1 MKDYFEDNK
10 SSMEERIRRLQGKL
24 KGSRNA
30 FSRKSIIDELSK
42 LEQERIKS
50 GNLFAD
56 GETSNGQNADGGGA
70 AEAEDFPYLAALP
83 DRYPELVRRIST
95 HGRDVQAVFL
105 YTQYFDDEF
114 LGMLTERK
122 LRLDVKFSLERDTFY
137 NLFSNLTRH
146 RDDYLVEAGRVDSG
160 EYSKSYEQDILRRL
174 VEMRHNLFIEADRFF
189 SRLGR
194 FAHDLVDDINGDGI
208 LCQNAEDELEYTSI
222 DREKALRGRKV
233 RQGVSM
239 LAELCDEVV
248 DYLDIPDFQR

>member
-1 MKDYFEDNK
+1 MKDYFEDSK
-10 SSMEERIRRLQGKL
+10 SSMEDRIRRLQGKL
-24 KGSRNA
+24 KSSRNA

-56 GETSNGQNADGGGA
+56 GEAASGETSG
-70 AEAEDFPYLAALP
+70 EEEIEDFPHLASLP
-83 DRYPELVRRIST
+83 DRYPDLLRRVST
-95 HGRDVQAVFL
+95 HERDVQAVFL

-146 RDDYLVEAGRVDSG
+146 RDDYLVEADRVRTG
-160 EYSKSYEQDILRRL
+160 EFSKSYEQDILKRL

-194 FAHDLVDDINGDGI
+194 FAHDLVEDIDGDSI
-208 LCQNAEDELEYTSI
+208 LCQNAEDELEYTPI
-222 DREKALRGRKV
+222 DREKVLRGRTVK
-233 RQGVSM
+233 QGVVM

>member
-30 FSRKSIIDELSK
+30 FNRKSIIDELSK

-50 GNLFAD
+50 GNLFAHA
-56 GETSNGQNADGGGA
+56 GTSNGPNADGGG

-83 DRYPELVRRIST
+83 ERYPEIARRIST
-95 HGRDVQAVFL
+95 HERDVQAVLL

-122 LRLDVKFSLERDTFY
+122 LRLDVKFSIERDTFY

-146 RDDYLVEAGRVDSG
+146 RDDYLVEADRVSSG
-160 EYSKSYEQDILRRL
+160 EYAKSYEQDILKRL
-174 VEMRHNLFIEADRFF
+174 VEMRHNLFIETDRFF

-194 FAHDLVDDINGDGI
+194 FTHDLVDDIQGDGI

-233 RQGVSM
+233 KQGVNM

>member
-1 MKDYFEDNK
+1 MKDYFEDSS
-10 SSMEERIRRLQGKL
+10 SSMEDRIRRLQGKL
-24 KGSRNA
+24 KSSRNA

-50 GNLFAD
+50 GNLFAG
-56 GETSNGQNADGGGA
+56 GEAGDEGTSGEGQ
-70 AEAEDFPYLAALP
+70 AEDFPHLASLP
-83 DRYPELVRRIST
+83 DRYPDLLKRVSAHE
-95 HGRDVQAVFL
+95 RDVQAVFL

-137 NLFSNLTRH
+137 NLFSNLARR
-146 RDDYLVEAGRVDSG
+146 RDDYLSEAKRVRTG
-160 EYSKSYEQDILRRL
+160 EYSKPYEQDILKRL

-189 SRLGR
+189 ARLGR
-194 FAHDLVDDINGDGI
+194 FAHDLVEDINGDGI

-222 DREKALRGRKV
+222 DREKVLRGRTVK
-233 RQGVSM
+233 QGVVM